1 MANVERAPAELM
13 DKIGSHFGG
22 LPTVETTTN
31 RPQQED
37 EVLET
42 GPETAEGDPVEQEVQ
57 DDGFDDLDWEGESY
71 RVPKG
76 LKEAV
81 MRTEDYTKK
90 TQELAEQ
97 RRAVDQ
103 VKELAETS
111 RVETAFVQSIA
122 AEQQEINIIDAY
134 LKQVTA
140 TDWTQMSG
148 DALFKFK
155 IELDNIK
162 ERRQGLVNSIQD
174 KRNRFTSDLQSKI
187 KDLRAKAREIASKS
201 INGFSEDTEKTIREY
216 AKSEGLNDSEIDNV
230 LLDPRSFKVIWKA
243 AQYDK
248 IKAGTSQ
255 AADKAA
261 KADRVLK
268 PGVAGNRM
276 PKETMNKLNF
286 GKALAKAETSSQKA
300 RVIEDR
306 LSQVFTKGKR

>member
-1 MANVERAPAELM
+1 M
-13 DKIGSHFGG
+13 
-22 LPTVETTTN
+22 
-31 RPQQED
+31 
-37 EVLET
+37 
-42 GPETAEGDPVEQEVQ
+42 
-57 DDGFDDLDWEGESY
+57 
-71 RVPKG
+71 
-76 LKEAV
+76 
-81 MRTEDYTKK
+81 
-90 TQELAEQ
+90 
-97 RRAVDQ
+97 
-103 VKELAETS
+103 
-111 RVETAFVQSIA
+111 
-122 AEQQEINIIDAY
+122 
-134 LKQVTA
+134 
-140 TDWTQMSG
+140 
-148 DALFKFK
+148 
-155 IELDNIK
+155 
-162 ERRQGLVNSIQD
+162 VNSIQE
-174 KRNRFTSDLQSKI
+174 KRNKFTSDLQSKI

-216 AKSEGLNDSEIDNV
+216 AKSEGLNDTEIDNV